1 MISKTEFFQLLVLL
15 DDQGR
20 ADVAW
25 ANGCKPPTD
34 PDNFASEVIY
44 VICNSGMKFE
54 VARLIYDRVMPQ
66 VRAGGDCIHVFGH
79 KGKAAAMD
87 KIWAERER
95 LFAEFNAAEDK
106 VAYARTIPWIG
117 GITAYHVAKNF
128 GAQVAKPDVHLQ
140 RLADLEGV
148 TAQQL
153 CERLAG
159 ETGYCVSAV
168 DTIIWRACA
177 TGVMD
182 SRTGKISER
191 SLEPA

>member
-1 MISKTEFFQLLVLL
+1 MITKRDFIHLLVLL

-20 ADVAW
+20 EDLAW
-25 ANGCKPPTD
+25 AQNCKLPTD
-34 PDNFASEVIY
+34 ADNFASEVIY

-54 VARLIYDRVMPQ
+54 TARKIYDRVMPQ
-66 VRAGGDCIHVFGH
+66 VRAGADAIHVFGH
-79 KGKAAAMD
+79 KGKAAAID
-87 KIWAERER
+87 NIWRDRER
-95 LFAEFNAAEDK
+95 LFSNYLAAEDK

-159 ETGYCVSAV
+159 ETGHCVAAV
-168 DTIIWRACA
+168 DTILWRACA
-177 TGVMD
+177 TGIMD
-182 SRTGKISER
+182 SHTGTIQGIF
-191 SLEPA
+191 